1 VNRQHRNPK
10 SVAIVIGVCVLLCA
24 VLIILN
30 LLSDNKPLDA
40 AATTPYE
47 GKLRHSEN
55 SYAAYIAQ
63 YEHEPKAEQDI
74 IIDAAQYSRLLGDD
88 FEVLDSFEGMQGSSL
103 WTGETGEVEW
113 SFTAPASGL
122 YTMELLYYPVAG
134 KSSAIE
140 RIVKLDG
147 KVPFEEAQFIQFNR
161 IWNNELDTIKVDNQ
175 GNELRPRQVEY
186 PEWTTKVVQDS
197 NGYITEPFQFYITKG
212 THTLS
217 FQASREPVVMKEIR
231 LKQQPALP
239 SYAEL
244 KQQYKQQGIQTTSGI
259 ELRIEGEAA
268 IKKSSPTLYPVSER
282 TSAAVSP
289 YSASL
294 IKINTIGGYNWRLPG
309 QWIEWDID
317 VPEDGLY
324 ELSFIAQQNW
334 VRGIYSTRKLYIDG
348 VVPFEEMNQVG
359 FKYKSGYRLDTLGK
373 DDEPYLYYFT
383 AGKHTLRLENT
394 LGPFAEL
401 ISEVEDSLYE
411 LNSLY
416 RSILMITGTKPDE
429 YRDYQLTSKIPNLI
443 ETLTFERDRLTDVAA
458 HLKQLAG
465 GTSDQEALLK
475 SMAIQLGEM
484 IEKPDNIHRK
494 LTDYKTNT
502 GGLGT
507 WVQQAREHPLEID
520 AIILSSP
527 DTKVKVQGLS
537 VASKLKHEMQTFF
550 NSFFIDYNSIGNVS
564 DQKDQRTI
572 TVWIGSGR
580 DQANTMKAMID
591 ETFTSQT
598 GINVN
603 LKLVQMH
610 TLLPATL
617 AGQGPDVA
625 MQIDNDIPVN
635 FAMRNAAADLT
646 QFADYAEV
654 AKRFR
659 SSAVVPYQ
667 YTNGVYALPEQQTF
681 NMLFYRKDVLEEL
694 ELEVPKTW
702 DEVSAMLAV
711 LSKNHM
717 AFGLPQVQQAAI
729 QGQNIPPNSLYAAL
743 LFQNGGQFYR
753 NDGKESDLDSRVA
766 IETFKQWTEYYTDY
780 KLEREYDFANRFRTG
795 EMPIGIADYTIY
807 NQLTVFA
814 PEIRGLWGFAPI
826 PGTVQPDGTINNQVP
841 SGGSAVMMLE
851 SAEDKEAA
859 WEFMKWWTSDDTQAK
874 FGREMEGLM
883 GAAAR
888 YPTANIN
895 ALDSLPWPVADYE
908 QLKEQFDHVV
918 GIPEVPGGYFTGRHL
933 FNAFYKTVIGEVEAR
948 EALMD
953 YVEYIQDEIEN
964 KREEFGLPQ

>member
-1 VNRQHRNPK
+1 
-10 SVAIVIGVCVLLCA
+10 
-24 VLIILN
+24 
-30 LLSDNKPLDA
+30 
-40 AATTPYE
+40 
-47 GKLRHSEN
+47 
-55 SYAAYIAQ
+55 
-63 YEHEPKAEQDI
+63 
-74 IIDAAQYSRLLGDD
+74 
-88 FEVLDSFEGMQGSSL
+88 
-103 WTGETGEVEW
+103 
-113 SFTAPASGL
+113 
-122 YTMELLYYPVAG
+122 
-134 KSSAIE
+134 
-140 RIVKLDG
+140 
-147 KVPFEEAQFIQFNR
+147 
-161 IWNNELDTIKVDNQ
+161 
-175 GNELRPRQVEY
+175 
-186 PEWTTKVVQDS
+186 
-197 NGYITEPFQFYITKG
+197 
-212 THTLS
+212 
-217 FQASREPVVMKEIR
+217 
-231 LKQQPALP
+231 
-239 SYAEL
+239 
-244 KQQYKQQGIQTTSGI
+244 
-259 ELRIEGEAA
+259 
-268 IKKSSPTLYPVSER
+268 
-282 TSAAVSP
+282 
-289 YSASL
+289 
-294 IKINTIGGYNWRLPG
+294 NTIGGYNWRLPG
-309 QWIEWDID
+309 QWIEWEID

-359 FKYKSGYRLDTLGK
+359 FKYKSGYRLDTLGE

-527 DTKVKVQGLS
+527 DKRVKVEGLS

-598 GINVN
+598 GVNVN

-694 ELEVPKTW
+694 EIEVPKTW

-717 AFGLPQVQQAAI
+717 AFG
-729 QGQNIPPNSLYAAL
+729 
-743 LFQNGGQFYR
+743 
-753 NDGKESDLDSRVA
+753 
-766 IETFKQWTEYYTDY
+766 
-780 KLEREYDFANRFRTG
+780 
-795 EMPIGIADYTIY
+795 
-807 NQLTVFA
+807 
-814 PEIRGLWGFAPI
+814 
-826 PGTVQPDGTINNQVP
+826 
-841 SGGSAVMMLE
+841 
-851 SAEDKEAA
+851 
-859 WEFMKWWTSDDTQAK
+859 
-874 FGREMEGLM
+874 
-883 GAAAR
+883 
-888 YPTANIN
+888 
-895 ALDSLPWPVADYE
+895 
-908 QLKEQFDHVV
+908 
-918 GIPEVPGGYFTGRHL
+918 
-933 FNAFYKTVIGEVEAR
+933 
-948 EALMD
+948 
-953 YVEYIQDEIEN
+953 
-964 KREEFGLPQ
+964 